1 MSWPP
6 KPASNGSFL
15 TSLAWF
21 YIDHC
26 RLTVPFPVLERN
38 QWLTEFPTSF
48 NFETSNKQN
57 IYNMSPEK
65 SCFFWMHFPDRKKH
79 EKKHVP
85 FFFFG
90 GTFVKHFEGRLP
102 THIHPAQIWDATP
115 QWLLKVLRQTPKQA
129 IDIHLLK
136 GCVRFHTPQGRMRGC
151 WLISTRMTWHFFFLK
166 KGDPY
171 HSMTLQC
178 ATGILDEGVL

>member
-15 TSLAWF
+15 PSLAWF

-79 EKKHVP
+79 EKRHVP
-85 FFFFG
+85 FFFGG
-90 GTFVKHFEGRLP
+90 GTFVKHFQGRLP

-136 GCVRFHTPQGRMRGC
+136 GSVKFHTPQGRMRGC
-151 WLISTRMTWHFFFLK
+151 WLISTRMTWHFFFEKRGSL
-166 KGDPY
+166 P
-171 HSMTLQC
+171 
-178 ATGILDEGVL
+178 